1 MDTGSVLLRGRRAA
15 RKRTAELTYDCAH
28 RKRAVNGGGMR
39 VGTAAAPGF
48 PAGDRP
54 FGFPAPH
61 RKSRPVPPADR
72 VTDPLPEYPWEDD
85 E

>member
-1 MDTGSVLLRGRRAA
+1 
-15 RKRTAELTYDCAH
+15 
-28 RKRAVNGGGMR
+28 MR

-48 PAGDRP
+48 PADDRP

-61 RKSRPVPPADR
+61 RNSRPVPPADR